1 MGRNR
6 WHTSAL
12 PVDEVVV
19 VQMSDGTYWQ
29 GWIDGKENIL
39 YLDGGNRIETTSTPS
54 NVVRWRHP
62 YNYELNGNS

>member
-1 MGRNR
+1 M
-6 WHTSAL
+6 
-12 PVDEVVV
+12 

-54 NVVRWRHP
+54 NVARWRHP